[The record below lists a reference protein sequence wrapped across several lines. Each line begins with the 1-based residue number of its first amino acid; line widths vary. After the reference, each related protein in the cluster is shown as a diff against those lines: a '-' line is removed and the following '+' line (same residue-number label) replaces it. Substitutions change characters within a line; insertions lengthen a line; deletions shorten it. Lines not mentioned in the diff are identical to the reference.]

1 MPAKL
6 SLVFAFSGLVR
17 RLGFVAPPHSVK
29 IARAI
34 CDFVGFALD
43 ALTPPYGRLPNPRQH
58 QPTNKESNQ
67 SVSQRRTEAPKG
79 RKPKQEGARE
89 TNRKRKCASQD
100 NSEKS
105 LSPAKTS
112 KPTALISFFAQQRQ
126 AQQMRQKST
135 HPTSAFQRLT
145 FWRYSFIFI
154 LRNFSIA
161 KSATSGFG
169 FFSGTALS
177 VAGFS
182 GVFILTFFPLLKKQV
197 NKLM

>member
-89 TNRKRKCASQD
+89 TNRKRKYTEQD
-100 NSEKS
+100 NAENSYR
-105 LSPAKTS
+105 LP
-112 KPTALISFFAQQRQ
+112 KPQNQPRLFHFLHNNGKRNKCDKNPRTPHQR
-126 AQQMRQKST
+126 
-135 HPTSAFQRLT
+135 
-145 FWRYSFIFI
+145 
-154 LRNFSIA
+154 FS
-161 KSATSGFG
+161 
-169 FFSGTALS
+169 
-177 VAGFS
+177 V
-182 GVFILTFFPLLKKQV
+182 
-197 NKLM
+197 